1 MDKIDYEA
9 DGLRVEATYEADG
22 SWSVKTSGHEGGGGG
37 SATSR
42 NDGGK

>member
-1 MDKIDYEA
+1 MSKEVYEV

-22 SWSVKTSGHEGGGGG
+22 SWSVKTSGHESGGGG